1 MSSAVPDSQLKY
13 PPPSYIDSKSLM
25 QIQSLELRAK
35 AVVEGFFNGI
45 HRSPY
50 HGFSVEFTE
59 YRQYSP
65 GDDLRYLDWKLF
77 ARTDR
82 YYIKRFED
90 ETNLRC
96 HLIVDNS
103 RSMSFG
109 QVGYSKEDYAK
120 TLAATLAYFLIT
132 QRDAVGLLRFSEG
145 VDEFI
150 PARYRQGQLRRL
162 LTSLENIS
170 TGTSSGIIAALEEAA
185 ERVRKRGMFVVV
197 SDFLTD
203 VDALQS
209 RLGYLRAGGN
219 EVAVFQ
225 VLDPTEVSFEFN
237 EPALF
242 LDAETGR
249 EVYVDPKQAREKYQA
264 RLNEHLARVEQ
275 ICQQLGIHISR
286 LTTDQP
292 LELALLDFLE
302 IRMRVT
308 QTRRQ

>member
-1 MSSAVPDSQLKY
+1 MSSAATDSQLKY

-25 QIQSLELRAK
+25 QIESLELRAK

-109 QVGYSKEDYAK
+109 QIGYSKEDYAK

-162 LTSLENIS
+162 LTSLESIS
-170 TGTSSGIIAALEEAA
+170 AGTSSGIISALEEAA

-203 VDALQS
+203 VAALQS

-219 EVAVFQ
+219 EVTVFQ
-225 VLDPTEVSFEFN
+225 VLDPTEISFEFN

-249 EVYVDPKQAREKYQA
+249 ELYIDPKQARQRYQA
-264 RLNEHLARVEQ
+264 KLHEHLDKVER
-275 ICQQLGIHISR
+275 ICQQLGIHIAR
-286 LTTDQP
+286 LTTDTP
-292 LELALLDFLE
+292 LEVALLDFLE
-302 IRMRVT
+302 TRMRVT